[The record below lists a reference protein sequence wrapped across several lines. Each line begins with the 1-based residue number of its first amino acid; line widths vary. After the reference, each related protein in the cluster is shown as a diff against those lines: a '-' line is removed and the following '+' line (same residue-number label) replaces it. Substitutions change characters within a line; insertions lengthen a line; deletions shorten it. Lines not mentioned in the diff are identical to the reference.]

1 MEAIIPQQ
9 GIIFDGQFIGLPGAY
24 FADDVTTAA
33 PNTPPTTPPLIL
45 IAYSWGPKPKVPIT
59 FTNTQNLVNAMRG
72 APGAAYVPFLAN
84 PSPALNGAQL
94 VTLIDPSQSTQA
106 FGALAASG
114 ALGTQTLMTSV
125 LYGPP
130 SNQMTGQVVSGSTA
144 GLKLILTDNFSGN
157 QLTGDNLTVP
167 FQLAY
172 SGATSGQTATYTVS
186 GGASGSFSVSGANGS
201 ADTFT
206 IPTMSGAYS
215 TVGALVQYLNGT
227 GFYTAQNL
235 SATQGQLPCSLLTV
249 TGGVAL
255 AAPVSG
261 ALQFTNVRAYLQ
273 DINFW
278 INQFASTMVT
288 SVVSGSAL
296 DTAAWLPVTGAT
308 ASFFSGARGVPPINA
323 DYASALTAALST
335 PGWTVFCDSNN
346 AAVQSLLAAHCEIA
360 SSAPYGQ
367 WRRGFTGSSIGDTP
381 AFTQAAAIGLDSLQ
395 MNYLYPGIYR
405 TNTVT
410 GNNQLYGGLYA
421 AAAAAGIATG
431 NTVATP
437 LTNKVL
443 NATGVENANAGVPL
457 TQSQLV
463 SLQNAGV
470 MAIWTPQSA
479 GVPTILSDVTT
490 WQADT
495 NPENTSSQQ
504 VACRYWLAYTMV
516 NTLQKYVGSIA
527 YPTNEAIILN
537 ATKAALNAL
546 IYTGGASNGVLAAWD
561 TKSLFLTY
569 NGANQTASITVS
581 IRLVGQ
587 NRYITVFATVLPLSF
602 TISAATP

>member
-1 MEAIIPQQ
+1 
-9 GIIFDGQFIGLPGAY
+9 
-24 FADDVTTAA
+24 
-33 PNTPPTTPPLIL
+33 
-45 IAYSWGPKPKVPIT
+45 VPIT

-94 VTLIDPSQSTQA
+94 VTLIDPSESTQS

-114 ALGTQTLMTSV
+114 ALGTQTLLTSV

-130 SNQMTGQVVSGSTA
+130 SNQLTRQVVSGSTA
-144 GLKLILTDNFSGN
+144 GVKLILTDNFSCN
-157 QLTGDNLTVP
+157 QLSGDNLTVP

-172 SGATSGQTATYTVS
+172 SGAVSGQTATYTVS
-186 GGASGSFSVSGANGS
+186 GGASGSFSVSGANGA

-227 GFYTAQNL
+227 GFYFAQNL

-278 INQFASTMVT
+278 VNQFASMMVT

-308 ASFFSGARGVPPINA
+308 ATFFSGARGVPPTNA
-323 DYASALTAALST
+323 DYATALTAALST

-346 AAVQSLLAAHCEIA
+346 PAVQSLLAAHCEIA

-367 WRRGFTGSSIGDTP
+367 WRRGFTGSSIGDTV

-395 MNYLYPGIYR
+395 MAYLYPGIYR

-410 GNNQLYGGLYA
+410 GQNQLYDGLYA
-421 AAAAAGIATG
+421 AAAAAGMATG
-431 NTVATP
+431 NPIATP

-470 MAIWTPQSA
+470 MAIWTPQSN

-490 WQADT
+490 WQADA

-516 NTLQKYVGSIA
+516 STLQKYVGTIA
-527 YPTNEAIILN
+527 YPTNEAIILG
-537 ATKAALNAL
+537 AVKAALNAL

-581 IRLVGQ
+581 IQLVGQ